1 MLPVIRTK
9 GGVGCALPGA
19 AKANSAAT
27 HAMEETF
34 ESGISGKTDD
44 FL

>member
-1 MLPVIRTK
+1 MFPVIRTM
-9 GGVGCALPGA
+9 GAGGCALPGV
-19 AKANSAAT
+19 AKANSAAA